1 MRKGI
6 ARPALGSTTTS
17 GSSTGRSTS
26 TRSSYSN
33 SGSNSGSVT
42 DSHSYSY
49 SNDLLLRRSCGA
61 TSSTSSSSSNT
72 ISHAVVVVLSHHR
85 WRRTGAV
92 VFVVVVVLC
101 GVLALNNAHR
111 SSRFIRSTIT
121 ITTETETATATSVL
135 AAATTTT
142 KEASHTIQEDN
153 TNANANA
160 DANANSSSS
169 NQYEYENYF
178 EYHYQHQHKS
188 SSSLPS
194 SSSSSSFSKAPVPNL
209 TRDEC
214 GEVCRKAWARLCRLV
229 VDALEGSGDETGAER
244 VIREWGRLLV
254 LVKIPFLATHFK
266 SLVDSSLLTDISAAL
281 SIASSNNNSNS
292 DNDNDNSGE
301 VMVELSW
308 NKVAKHQVSPANFP
322 RSLLK
327 IVLVEGAG
335 KALTFQLSE
344 RSELERVRK
353 EINDRL
359 KVFHSQ
365 HTSLMQS
372 FETPAKSTNGGT
384 KRKWNGTSLFSNS
397 NGNAPGSNGNGNHH
411 ANSSLLATGNTTTAS
426 YGELDPTSM
435 AVTRSSLLASN
446 PTLRSQHKYLVEES
460 QTVSEEDFWTT
471 HASLLEEEYARI
483 SGITRAGTS
492 SLLQS
497 HLQVLTGRITLGVEE
512 MRQIFIMYPA
522 VHKAYDEKVPL
533 ELSDEQFWRKYLE
546 SEYFHRDRGRVGAA
560 SGWQHAANQNKTNGE
575 ANTESEKRDKQAA
588 ANAKDQAARAAV
600 VAADDLFSRYDQ
612 KLRESGQL
620 DDGVFSGAAPG
631 SSSDAAGSSGNNG
644 MEDNNN
650 SNSNQHKRRKWGSH
664 LAIGQFDLASTFETE
679 RGNLLEGPKDNHPH
693 YNIGEDTIGAKVIQK
708 YNRHWAMVLNPEEAV
723 AGSNLM
729 EVARHSV
736 RDAIPND
743 QDAMAGGGWD
753 DEMQRLVG
761 FAMASAENANHALGI
776 GESDEYETLTLKNV
790 DVYYNKGSNNAA
802 SAGSEKQKEDAK
814 REQNRV
820 FANLINIKM
829 KKTLDDY
836 RVKHVNRTAASMATQ
851 LEDAFPPPLHGRRLM
866 AALTKRMQLDSKTD
880 ADTLEV
886 VNSLPV
892 EFKKRLHSYFRR
904 ASELLRHFF
913 GLRKLAQEVSEDG
926 DGDANNAYK
935 QKLEKIKNG
944 LRTLHG
950 EIDAMRNEQ
959 EVTSEIGKTM
969 AEMCK
974 QIMDQLNWAFKSSEE
989 GKNSGFTASG
999 RGGFTTVERF

>member
-1 MRKGI
+1 M
-6 ARPALGSTTTS
+6 
-17 GSSTGRSTS
+17 
-26 TRSSYSN
+26 
-33 SGSNSGSVT
+33 
-42 DSHSYSY
+42 
-49 SNDLLLRRSCGA
+49 
-61 TSSTSSSSSNT
+61 
-72 ISHAVVVVLSHHR
+72 
-85 WRRTGAV
+85 
-92 VFVVVVVLC
+92 
-101 GVLALNNAHR
+101 
-111 SSRFIRSTIT
+111 
-121 ITTETETATATSVL
+121 
-135 AAATTTT
+135 
-142 KEASHTIQEDN
+142 
-153 TNANANA
+153 
-160 DANANSSSS
+160 
-169 NQYEYENYF
+169 
-178 EYHYQHQHKS
+178 
-188 SSSLPS
+188 
-194 SSSSSSFSKAPVPNL
+194 
-209 TRDEC
+209 
-214 GEVCRKAWARLCRLV
+214 
-229 VDALEGSGDETGAER
+229 
-244 VIREWGRLLV
+244 
-254 LVKIPFLATHFK
+254 
-266 SLVDSSLLTDISAAL
+266 
-281 SIASSNNNSNS
+281 ASSNSSTQLPPTTIYAPVLHKKKNGKLILNQGSFQFQITDPGGDGSNTNNSN
-292 DNDNDNSGE
+292 DNDNDNDDNSGE

-344 RSELERVRK
+344 RSELEQIRK

-365 HTSLMQS
+365 HTSLLQS
-372 FETPAKSTNGGT
+372 FETPAKSTTSGT
-384 KRKWNGTSLFSNS
+384 KRKWNGTSLFSNAPGV
-397 NGNAPGSNGNGNHH
+397 NGNNNHR
-411 ANSSLLATGNTTTAS
+411 NSSLLATGNTTTAS

-460 QTVSEEDFWTT
+460 QTVSEEDFWKT
-471 HASLLEEEYARI
+471 HSSLLEEEYARI

-560 SGWQHAANQNKTNGE
+560 SGWQHAANQNKANGE

-620 DDGVFSGAAPG
+620 DDGVFSGVAP
-631 SSSDAAGSSGNNG
+631 SSEAAGNSGNNG

-650 SNSNQHKRRKWGSH
+650 NSNQQKRRKWGAH

-693 YNIGEDTIGAKVIQK
+693 YNSGEDTIGAKVIQK

-790 DVYYNKGSNNAA
+790 DVYFNKGSNNTA

-829 KKTLDDY
+829 KKTLEDY
-836 RVKHVNRTAASMATQ
+836 RVKHVNRTVASMATQ

-913 GLRKLAQEVSEDG
+913 GLRKLAQEVSEEG

-959 EVTSEIGKTM
+959 EVTSEKGKTM
-969 AEMCK
+969 AGMCK

-989 GKNSGFTASG
+989 GTNTGFTPSG
-999 RGGFTTVERF
+999 SSGGFTTVETF